1 MIHDASA
8 VAVHAHSGWVVTVT
22 VPGPPP
28 APSDPSGP
36 ASDTLHLG
44 ADGPVTDSVEV
55 EPHAATK
62 TAALRIQRYL
72 TMGAAE
78 LEQALRHPA
87 RAWKYQSSR
96 TYASNHCRT
105 SVAKH
110 GRRVMKTIRMLQFMP
125 SSGIALSRCQRNSS
139 PQDAESNL
147 IYRRFHGG
155 LPSFWRVGSDC
166 GVRGR
171 SVRRY
176 CPHTRRR

>member
-28 APSDPSGP
+28 APIDPSGP

-72 TMGAAE
+72 TMGRTIRSKLCAIQPE
-78 LEQALRHPA
+78 HG
-87 RAWKYQSSR
+87 KYQSSR
-96 TYASNHCRT
+96 AYAWKQCRG
-105 SVAKH
+105 SVAKD
-110 GRRVMKTIRMLQFMP
+110 GMRVIKTIRMLQFMP
-125 SSGIALSRCQRNSS
+125 SMMLICLAPRGIRHRA
-139 PQDAESNL
+139 
-147 IYRRFHGG
+147 G
-155 LPSFWRVGSDC
+155 
-166 GVRGR
+166 
-171 SVRRY
+171 
-176 CPHTRRR
+176 